1 MVMTPQNADSVAEV
15 VAEQPVVKDSISI
28 EEEKT
33 VEQPLD
39 TVSTFI
45 IHKKNSD
52 KIINII

>member
-45 IHKKNSD
+45 IHKKTR
-52 KIINII
+52 IR